1 VSKEVSPRESKKPLT
16 VRHAAAVAAVAVIG
30 AIIAFWVLSSIVG
43 IFFFFV
49 KLAVVVALIAGVFW
63 LLSRFRR

>member
-1 VSKEVSPRESKKPLT
+1 MSKEVRPRESKKPLT

-43 IFFFFV
+43 IFFFIV
-49 KLAVVVALIAGVFW
+49 KLAVVVALIGGVFW
-63 LLSRFRR
+63 LLHRFRR